1 MVEGVDMFLIHQIV
15 NVLIN
20 PVFDI
25 LALIIVGILLN
36 WKGRVRTAQWLIRIG
51 VALLFILSWPPVV
64 DSVGLWLERDYPA
77 VKAEACSAAD
87 AIVVLGGGVGMPP
100 SEVEYPYPGM
110 SEAAD
115 RVWHGARLWHA
126 QRAQWPERSMK
137 IYCTGPDVSLHTPL
151 LLNAFGV
158 PSDSIVALDDP
169 LNTEEEARRY
179 ETELTG
185 KTVLLVTSALHMKRA
200 AMIFKKYAPSLKVIP
215 AATDHQFFD
224 YSGRFCHWQYYFPN
238 VGTLGQASAIE
249 HELVGLLRYIW

>member
-1 MVEGVDMFLIHQIV
+1 MEDGAEMFIIHQIV

-20 PVFDI
+20 SVFDI

-36 WKGRVRTAQWLIRIG
+36 WKGRVRVAKWFVGLG
-51 VALLFILSWPPVV
+51 VVLLFILSWPPVV
-64 DSVGLWLERDYPA
+64 DLVGIWLEGDYPA
-77 VKAEACSAAD
+77 VKVEDFPAVD

-100 SEVEYPYPGM
+100 PEVEYPYPGM

-126 QRAQWPERSMK
+126 QRTQWPGRAIK
-137 IYCTGPDVSLHTPL
+137 IYCTGPDVSQHTPL
-151 LLNAFGV
+151 LLKAFGV
-158 PSDSIVALDDP
+158 PADSIVALDDP

-200 AMIFKKYAPSLKVIP
+200 AMIFRKYAPSLNAIP

-224 YSGRFCHWQYYFPN
+224 YSGRFRHWQYYFPN
-238 VGTLGQASAIE
+238 VSALGKASAIE
-249 HELVGLLRYIW
+249 HELVGLLRYAW